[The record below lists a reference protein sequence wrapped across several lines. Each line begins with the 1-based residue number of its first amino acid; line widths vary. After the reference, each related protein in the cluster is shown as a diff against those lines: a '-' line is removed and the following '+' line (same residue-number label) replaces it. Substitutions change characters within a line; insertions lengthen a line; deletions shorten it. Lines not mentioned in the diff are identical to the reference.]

1 MTIEEKLKSNEWK
14 KYRKQIPDAKGLG
27 KHYVKDTCKILS
39 IADDFKQMDNQ
50 TLQMRARSLQE
61 RVKNGE
67 KLDDVKCE
75 AYALMREA
83 SRRVLGKEQY
93 PVQVLGACALFDG
106 NIAEMATGEGK
117 TLMALLPTY
126 LYALTGENVH
136 VITANEYLA
145 KRDSEMAGKVFE
157 FLGMTCGV
165 STASTE
171 ENIEE
176 NTKKKQ
182 KAYEKNIT
190 YLTCTEVGFD
200 YLRDNMATKKA
211 QQVLQGCNFAV
222 IDEVDNVLLDE
233 GMTPLVINAGE
244 KNRDGNL
251 LKKADKFVK
260 SLSSKDLEI
269 EPATF
274 FVALTE
280 EGMDRA
286 EKFFDLKGLYGDQD
300 ENEES
305 EVDID
310 RAVVRDYISNALKA
324 NYLFEKDREY
334 IVADD
339 KIEIVGGSIGRVLS
353 GREYSGGLHQALQAK
368 EGVTITPERK
378 YGAEITIQGLFD
390 LYKHKCGMTGTAS
403 TDAIEFEE
411 GYDMPVVQIPLNRER
426 KREDLG
432 IEVYADQEEKMK
444 AIIAQVEACHEKG
457 QPILIGVTSIKDSL
471 MISRLLKEDGLEHN
485 VLNARIITGINANDQ
500 DDKQVQDEDFI
511 VAQAGRKGAITVA
524 TNMAGRGTDI
534 LLGGNSEFMAREVLL
549 KEGYSEEQI
558 AKAESL
564 IESDDKNVRALQ
576 VRFQELRA
584 GFQKQVEQ
592 EKKEVEDAGGLFVL
606 GCELNASRRID
617 DQLKGRSGRSGDK
630 GQTKIVCSLDD
641 RLLKTVLERGEL
653 RELQK
658 KYEGEEGA
666 IKSPSLLRYM
676 LTIQRMAEGRESTSR
691 RWSRKFGQG
700 ESEIRKKFYSL
711 RHEAFD
717 KKISMQNL
725 YGGMVNFLVREE
737 LSLPYSQETYDQ
749 SNPRQYVIEK
759 IAEKYGV
766 DKKTLK
772 DAYFLDDKQ
781 IADKI
786 AEMVVE
792 RDKLL
797 RMHGEEAR
805 EGWLERLNGVWS
817 EYLSQ
822 TSQMTMT
829 AGLSYI
835 VSTDI
840 AADLAKDQFHLLK
853 KMINAC
859 AEKFVIEM
867 PENLKRAEEYK
878 KNQDERR
885 EFEKAISGKQT
896 NGSGTKVR
904 NMTIKKGANITS
916 ILAQKQEASTEEEKD
931 KKQET
936 TVQGEDESKKS
947 KGTNKNQ
954 GFGMD

>member
-1 MTIEEKLKSNEWK
+1 MTIKEKLKSREWK
-14 KYRKQIPDAKGLG
+14 KYRKQLPKAEGIAKY
-27 KHYVKDTCKILS
+27 YVKDACKILS
-39 IADDFKQMDNQ
+39 IEKDLEKMDNK
-50 TLQMRARSLQE
+50 ALQE
-61 RVKNGE
+61 MAKSLKERVASGE
-67 KLDDVKCE
+67 SLEDVKCE
-75 AYALMREA
+75 AYALVREV
-83 SRRVLGKEQY
+83 SSRVLGKKQY
-93 PVQVLGACALFDG
+93 PVQVLGGCALFDG

-165 STASTE
+165 STAKMS
-171 ENIEE
+171 I
-176 NTKKKQ
+176 KKKQ
-182 KAYEKNIT
+182 EAYKKNIT
-190 YLTCTEVGFD
+190 YSTCTEVGFD
-200 YLRDNMATKKA
+200 YLRDNMAEKKE

-233 GMTPLVINAGE
+233 GMTPLVISAGE
-244 KNRDGNL
+244 ENRDENL
-251 LKKADKFVK
+251 LKKADEFVK

-269 EPATF
+269 APDTF

-286 EKFFDLKGLYGDQD
+286 EKFFGLEGLYGDQD

-334 IVADD
+334 VVLDD
-339 KIEIVGGSIGRVLS
+339 KIEIVGGSVGRVLA
-353 GREYSGGLHQALQAK
+353 GREYSDGLHQALQAK

-378 YGAEITIQGLFD
+378 YAAKITIQGLFD

-411 GYDMPVVQIPLNRER
+411 GYNMPVVQIPLNRER
-426 KREDLG
+426 QREDLG
-432 IEVYADQEEKMK
+432 IDVYADQKEKLI
-444 AIIAQVEACHEKG
+444 AILAQAVWCHEKG
-457 QPILIGVTSIKDSL
+457 QPILIGVTSVEDSL
-471 MISRLLKEDGLEHN
+471 VISHMLKEYGLEHN
-485 VLNARIITGINANDQ
+485 VLNARIMTGISANDQ
-500 DDKQVQDEDFI
+500 ADKQVQDEDFI
-511 VAQAGRKGAITVA
+511 VAQAGRKGAITIA

-534 LLGGNSEFMAREVLL
+534 LLGGNSDYMAREVLL
-549 KEGYSEEQI
+549 KEGYSEEMV

-584 GFQKQVEQ
+584 GFQKQVEE
-592 EKKEVEDAGGLFVL
+592 EKKEVEEAGGLFVL

-617 DQLKGRSGRSGDK
+617 DQLKGRSGRNGDK
-630 GQTKIVCSLDD
+630 GQTRIVCSLDD
-641 RLLKTVLERGEL
+641 RLLETVLERGEL
-653 RELQK
+653 SELQK
-658 KYEGEEGA
+658 KYEGVKDA
-666 IKSPSLLRYM
+666 IESPSLLRYM
-676 LTIQRMAEGRESTSR
+676 LTIQGMAEGSASTSR

-717 KKISMQNL
+717 RNISMQNL
-725 YGGMVNFLVREE
+725 YGGMVDFLVRQE
-737 LSLPYSQETYDQ
+737 LSLPYTQETYDQ

-759 IAEKYGV
+759 IAKKYGV
-766 DKKTLK
+766 KEKALK
-772 DAYFLDDKQ
+772 DAYFLDDQQ

-792 RDKLL
+792 RDKELL
-797 RMHGEEAR
+797 RTHSEEAR
-805 EGWLERLNGVWS
+805 KGWLDRLDGVWS
-817 EYLSQ
+817 EYLSKS
-822 TSQMTMT
+822 SQMTTT
-829 AGLSYI
+829 AGLSYRG
-835 VSTDI
+835 SKDI
-840 AADLAKDQFHLLK
+840 SADLAKDQFHLLER
-853 KMINAC
+853 MINAC

-867 PENLKRAEEYK
+867 PENLKQAEESK
-878 KNQDERR
+878 KDE
-885 EFEKAISGKQT
+885 EKRQALENAISGKQAGGLRT
-896 NGSGTKVR
+896 PVR
-904 NMTIKKGANITS
+904 NRMIVTVASITA
-916 ILAQKQEASTEEEKD
+916 IPKQEQEQQKQEASTEEKKD
-931 KKQET
+931 KKQEA